1 MGLTNEVVKLIWM
14 AGTEYAKDNGWIYT
28 ARFMSH
34 ALNGSGTSMN
44 YDNDSALVKTIKKSK
59 NFNNHMKKVQDLY
72 NSTGHGLT
80 GNDKIIEFTV
90 DDIPDLYYSLQ
101 HVTINTHLLN
111 DGRIYFEF
119 SDKYDFTQY
128 RSGAKLI
135 IDAAV
140 LSGKIPEKY
149 FTGISKGDLANDVG
163 TYALNNGIIHSFAI
177 NCSGYYGTKN
187 SSNASSPIEKF
198 VSVAES
204 QIGYHEGNNN
214 NTKYGAWYGLNYN
227 PWCAM
232 FVSWCAAQAGILY
245 SVVPRY
251 CYCPYGV
258 NEYQSIGRFS
268 SRNSGYIPK
277 RGDVIF
283 YQEGGVSSHT
293 GIVTGVSGNTVYTV
307 EGNTSDMV
315 ARRTHNLND
324 TYILGYGMCSG
335 NGSFSSLTMLRI
347 GSKGEAVRHIQNLL
361 ISRGYSCG
369 ASGADG
375 DFGQGTYNAIC
386 AFQEANRLDVDGVV
400 GSQTWNALYGCG
412 NYSVNIG
419 GSAGVQRF
427 LDVARSQL
435 GYVEGYEN
443 MTKYGAWYGSNGV
456 AWCAMFVSWCAGQAG
471 ILGSLV
477 PRYSWCE
484 SGASWYR
491 ARGRY
496 RTRTS
501 GYRPLPG
508 DIIFYSHG
516 SDYYHTGIVEYVN
529 GNEVHTIE
537 GNTSDAVRR
546 RTYDISNSNI
556 NGYGLNGGIVSDK
569 DNVLK
574 EAGNIGLFKG
584 KNINFPVFSKEVPIG
599 VVSITPLITVSAK
612 VSYQPTIASGKVYQV
627 GSVSP
632 TKLSAEVMG
641 KFGCAGIECDLRE
654 IDLEELLKN
663 VNANFTYGDILKYSF
678 SIKSYKAIEIS
689 IEYKMKCINEDLY
702 QTIII
707 MVEKGPDGSIRLPMP
722 VRDNGS
728 VVIQDYTAEI
738 VIAGILTL
746 AVGVI
751 AESGLLAGFGVSKVV
766 EEIITIAKVLS

>member
-128 RSGAKLI
+128 RAGAKLI

-347 GSKGEAVRHIQNLL
+347 GSKGEAVRHLQNLL

-369 ASGADG
+369 SSGADG
-375 DFGQGTYNAIC
+375 DFGQGTYNAVC
-386 AFQEANRLDVDGVV
+386 AFQRDHGLDADGIVGPLTWAALNGDLSSTSSTDMLKVGSKGGAVINLQNLLIGKGYSCGSSGADGDFGQGTYNAVCAFQRDHGLDVDGIVGPATWAALNGSINCNELLRVGSKGEAVKRLQSTLIGKGYSCGSSGADGDFGQGTYNAVCAFQRDHGLDVDGIVGPATWAALGNISSSSRTLLRLGSKGEEVKKLQGLLINKGYSCGSSGADGDFGQGTYNAVVKFQQGHGLDVDGVV
-400 GSQTWNALYGCG
+400 GPATWRALESAVASCSIIIKMGDKGQDVKDLQMLLIAEGYSCGSSGADGDFGQGTYNAVC
-412 NYSVNIG
+412 
-419 GSAGVQRF
+419 AFQRDRG
-427 LDVARSQL
+427 LDV
-435 GYVEGYEN
+435 
-443 MTKYGAWYGSNGV
+443 
-456 AWCAMFVSWCAGQAG
+456 
-471 ILGSLV
+471 
-477 PRYSWCE
+477 
-484 SGASWYR
+484 
-491 ARGRY
+491 
-496 RTRTS
+496 
-501 GYRPLPG
+501 
-508 DIIFYSHG
+508 D
-516 SDYYHTGIVEYVN
+516 GIVGPATWYALGVRYV
-529 GNEVHTIE
+529 
-537 GNTSDAVRR
+537 
-546 RTYDISNSNI
+546 
-556 NGYGLNGGIVSDK
+556 
-569 DNVLK
+569 
-574 EAGNIGLFKG
+574 
-584 KNINFPVFSKEVPIG
+584 
-599 VVSITPLITVSAK
+599 
-612 VSYQPTIASGKVYQV
+612 
-627 GSVSP
+627 
-632 TKLSAEVMG
+632 
-641 KFGCAGIECDLRE
+641 
-654 IDLEELLKN
+654 
-663 VNANFTYGDILKYSF
+663 
-678 SIKSYKAIEIS
+678 
-689 IEYKMKCINEDLY
+689 
-702 QTIII
+702 
-707 MVEKGPDGSIRLPMP
+707 
-722 VRDNGS
+722 
-728 VVIQDYTAEI
+728 
-738 VIAGILTL
+738 
-746 AVGVI
+746 
-751 AESGLLAGFGVSKVV
+751 
-766 EEIITIAKVLS
+766 

>member
-1 MGLTNEVVKLIWM
+1 MLTALYGGGANQFFYSNSEISSKIKEDSTYKAKIQSFKDEYNETGRDYFISSLAFNTGDLYMSIHN
-14 AGTEYAKDNGWIYT
+14 AKIT
-28 ARFMSH
+28 ARVQEDG
-34 ALNGSGTSMN
+34 N
-44 YDNDSALVKTIKKSK
+44 
-59 NFNNHMKKVQDLY
+59 MK
-72 NSTGHGLT
+72 
-80 GNDKIIEFTV
+80 
-90 DDIPDLYYSLQ
+90 
-101 HVTINTHLLN
+101 VTI
-111 DGRIYFEF
+111 DDE
-119 SDKYDFTQY
+119 YDFTEMWDIVQAFKD
-128 RSGAKLI
+128 SGWFKALG
-135 IDAAV
+135 AA
-140 LSGKIPEKY
+140 
-149 FTGISKGDLANDVG
+149 AN
-163 TYALNNGIIHSFAI
+163 N
-177 NCSGYYGTKN
+177 YGTFLQECGMLKPFHMYIYTYEWVGIKEGN
-187 SSNASSPIEKF
+187 TAGDSPIEKF

-204 QIGYHEGNNN
+204 QIGYHEGSNN

-227 PWCAM
+227 PWCAGQ
-232 FVSWCAAQAGILY
+232 VGILDT
-245 SVVPRY
+245 VIPRY

-258 NEYQSIGRFS
+258 NEYQLAGRYA
-268 SRNSGYIPK
+268 SRNSGYVPK

-283 YQEGGVSSHT
+283 YQEDGVSSHT
-293 GIVTGVSGNTVYTV
+293 GIVTVVNGNIVYTV

-315 ARRTHNLND
+315 ARRSHYMSD
-324 TYILGYGMCSG
+324 TYILGYGISYG
-335 NGSFSSLTMLRI
+335 SGSFSSITMLSM
-347 GSKGEAVRHIQNLL
+347 GSKGESVRHLQNIL
-361 ISRGYSCG
+361 ISKGYSCG
-369 ASGADG
+369 SSGADG
-375 DFGQGTYNAIC
+375 DFGQGTYNAVC
-386 AFQEANRLDVDGVV
+386 AFQRANGLDVDGVV

-456 AWCAMFVSWCAGQAG
+456 AWCAMFVSWCASQAG

-477 PRYSWCE
+477 PRYSWCA

-584 KNINFPVFSKEVPIG
+584 KNINFTGFSKEVPIG

-641 KFGCAGIECDLRE
+641 KFGGAGIECDLRE

-751 AESGLLAGFGVSKVV
+751 AESGLLAGFGVSKVI